1 MRICCEK
8 EFFSNFGQYGPANRA
23 VVQNLFT
30 LKISI
35 MNQKNHAL
43 VYGLIGGLL
52 SVAASLVLDLTGLV
66 DAAAGKG
73 TWLSSVV
80 SIAIFVWALF
90 TAIRKQREDLGGTI
104 SFGGAFKVAFVAS
117 VIIALIGAAYMLL
130 YANFINPDFIEEAK
144 QAAMEQMAAQGQS
157 DEQIEQAMEM
167 TGKFMTPVMMAVMGF
182 IGSLIMGV
190 IISLIGAAILKKEA
204 QTSLD
209 A

>member
-1 MRICCEK
+1 MVR
-8 EFFSNFGQYGPANRA
+8 QNRA
-23 VVQNLFT
+23 VFQNFVHH
-30 LKISI
+30 KQNI

-43 VYGLIGGLL
+43 VYGFIGGLL
-52 SVAASLVLDLTGLV
+52 SIAASLVLDLTGLV

-130 YANFINPDFIEEAK
+130 YANFINPDFIDEAK

-157 DEQIEQAMEM
+157 DEQIEQTMEIAGKMM
-167 TGKFMTPVMMAVMGF
+167 TAPMMLVWSF
-182 IGSLIMGV
+182 VVNLIMGV
-190 IISLIGAAILKKEA
+190 IISLIGAAILKKETW
-204 QTSLD
+204 TSLD
-209 A
+209 V

>member
-1 MRICCEK
+1 
-8 EFFSNFGQYGPANRA
+8 
-23 VVQNLFT
+23 
-30 LKISI
+30 

-52 SVAASLVLDLTGLV
+52 SIAASLVLDLTGLV
-66 DAAAGKG
+66 DAVTGKG
-73 TWLSSVV
+73 TWLSSVI

-117 VIIALIGAAYMLL
+117 VIIALIGAVYMLL
-130 YANFINPDFIEEAK
+130 YANVINPDFIAEVK
-144 QAAMEQMAAQGQS
+144 QATMEKMAAQGQS

-167 TGKFMTPVMMAVMGF
+167 TGKLLTPVMMAVMGF
-182 IGSLIMGV
+182 IGNLIMGV
-190 IISLIGAAILKKEA
+190 VVSLIGAAILKKEP